1 MLRDTMSDA
10 PNTDKTF
17 EDHNQELLDLVDS
30 NDNVIGQIERAEVS
44 TLEPNTGKFV
54 RCIEA
59 IIMRSN
65 GDVWV
70 PVRSQTKRIAPG
82 GYDYG
87 VAGHVPSGETY
98 ERAVI
103 LEAQEEA
110 GLVLEEDNAILIE
123 HQLPSESNGPYFSN
137 FYLIRTDSAP
147 ALSDEHTSGSWMS
160 LDALAE
166 KLHSGMPAKPSL
178 LSNVERLQE
187 YLKKE
192 EGQ

>member
-1 MLRDTMSDA
+1 
-10 PNTDKTF
+10 
-17 EDHNQELLDLVDS
+17 
-30 NDNVIGQIERAEVS
+30 
-44 TLEPNTGKFV
+44 
-54 RCIEA
+54 
-59 IIMRSN
+59 MRSN

-147 ALSDEHTSGSWMS
+147 ALSD
-160 LDALAE
+160 
-166 KLHSGMPAKPSL
+166 
-178 LSNVERLQE
+178 
-187 YLKKE
+187 
-192 EGQ
+192 